1 MLQFKLFITC
11 KIPMCASERNF
22 CHVCVFNL
30 EAQIQG
36 RGVAEGVALVL
47 CVSYAL
53 SCAWDQAH
61 VCKHKAC
68 NLLDPGSQD
77 RGICVSKCYAYLLWF
92 F

>member
-11 KIPMCASERNF
+11 KIPTCASERNF